1 MREVIGDGGKME
13 DLERKGEDSGEESTA
28 AMELRELSLSYGRKT
43 VLDRISFSVPKHKI
57 TAILG
62 ASGCGKTTLLKC
74 LNGMIRN
81 LREARLSGEILLNGE
96 SASALRTEELCRRV
110 GLVFQTPT
118 PFPMSIRKNM
128 CYGLRYYGKRDR
140 SELMRITEEKLR
152 MAGLWEEVKGELD
165 HSALKLSGGQQQRL
179 CIARALT
186 VEPEVLLLDEPCS
199 SLDIVS
205 MGQIEEMLK
214 RCRERYSI
222 ILVTHNISQAKRIAD
237 EVVFLHQGRLLERG
251 ERESFFAGAKREE
264 TRAFLQGI

>member
-1 MREVIGDGGKME
+1 
-13 DLERKGEDSGEESTA
+13 
-28 AMELRELSLSYGRKT
+28 
-43 VLDRISFSVPKHKI
+43 
-57 TAILG
+57 
-62 ASGCGKTTLLKC
+62 
-74 LNGMIRN
+74 
-81 LREARLSGEILLNGE
+81 
-96 SASALRTEELCRRV
+96 
-110 GLVFQTPT
+110 
-118 PFPMSIRKNM
+118 MS
-128 CYGLRYYGKRDR
+128 
-140 SELMRITEEKLR
+140 EEKR
-152 MAGLWEEVKGELD
+152 KRKWEEVKEELD

-205 MGQIEEMLK
+205 TGQIEGMLK